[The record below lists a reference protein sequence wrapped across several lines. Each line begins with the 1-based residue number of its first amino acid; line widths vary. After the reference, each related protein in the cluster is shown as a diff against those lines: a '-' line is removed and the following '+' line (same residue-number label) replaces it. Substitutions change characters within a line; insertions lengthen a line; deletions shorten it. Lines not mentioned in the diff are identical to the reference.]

1 MPLTNKTALK
11 IQDSFTLR
19 DRFNM
24 ECQFQQLL
32 SSLFKARI
40 TPNEITSV
48 AKNQDL
54 QAIRIIGLYFQVIL
68 EYKLLALELDTI
80 AALKAWLKIQDML
93 KNNTKAAVEQCI
105 HNLTTPHQDNSPNCR
120 YLLILIALL
129 RSKSLHYLANLALN
143 EYHKIINQLKE
154 GHENIFCQERLHS
167 AHVAV
172 NHRVDELINKLT
184 GKLTHTEARSLLEE
198 LGPILKINNRK
209 KGRLIA
215 KIQETCNL
223 IQGKSYTQ
231 LAEHSK
237 AWLAYSAVTKRHQE
251 YRKAISSLAELLKI
265 KVDILCNFMLDGILD
280 VKIRTTVLAS
290 IDYLYLQTGEHLSLT
305 FKQHWQADTKWF
317 HSFNQTKYLK
327 SYRRLKTQLQKQYDE
342 QVEIL
347 PQTTMLLEV
356 ITHLGMKYSLNE
368 RQNYWRHSAE
378 RMFFSLRHA
387 NLEKITTLATKIID
401 QRYRTQ
407 DPENIDLTD
416 CSARLLIRTERM
428 IQEATIDLNTNTALL
443 GIPISQVCTRKT
455 DAGFIKNHSFGPT
468 ENYTVSNTRIAV
480 MHKCMPKLEKLGTS
494 YMPAIK
500 SYSTDVVPFFN
511 KLLTDD
517 QNNRS
522 ANEQALATLM
532 IKYGR
537 RYGSVTLDDLQQ
549 INSNENEKDLDQFNR
564 ICFFILGKE
573 QAKWQ
578 SAKNERYHLGMTVSL
593 ARSLIMIEAGY
604 IPFNDTFENSAFFSV
619 YSHRSILNG
628 GYQKLVASCQHID
641 RLYLIYLM
649 SKNVSDQLTFF
660 KKEARSKHALACA
673 LTRKQAH
680 SDLKYVYGSD
690 TDSDD
695 EGYESDSLDTEDS
708 SSFFDTEDSSSFF
721 GTEDSSSSS
730 SDDNDLDEKVA
741 SSSTA
746 HGW

>member
-1 MPLTNKTALK
+1 MLRSNNTTLTISDCFKLK
-11 IQDSFTLR
+11 
-19 DRFNM
+19 DRFGM
-24 ECQFQQLL
+24 QCQFQRLL
-32 SSLFKARI
+32 CDLFNASI
-40 TPNEITSV
+40 IPIDITSV
-48 AKNQDL
+48 AKSQDL
-54 QAIRIIGLYFQVIL
+54 QAIRIIGLYFQVIPK
-68 EYKLLALELDTI
+68 YKPLALELDTI
-80 AALKAWLKIQDML
+80 AALKTWLKIQHML
-93 KNNTKAAVEQCI
+93 KDNTGGSVKQCI
-105 HNLTTPHQDNSPNCR
+105 YNLTAPHQDNPPNCR

-129 RSKSLHYLANLALN
+129 RSTSRHYLANLALN
-143 EYHKIINQLKE
+143 EYHKIINSVKGL
-154 GHENIFCQERLHS
+154 HENILCHERLYS
-167 AHVAV
+167 AHLVLK
-172 NHRVDELINKLT
+172 HRVDEVKNKLT
-184 GKLTHTEARSLLEE
+184 DSLTHTETRCLLEE
-198 LGPILKINNRK
+198 LDPILKINNRK
-209 KGRLIA
+209 KGRLFT
-215 KIQETCNL
+215 KVQGTCSL
-223 IQGKSYTQ
+223 IQGEGYTQ
-231 LAEHSK
+231 LAEYSK
-237 AWLAYSAVTKRHQE
+237 AWLAYCAVTKRHQD

-280 VKIRTTVLAS
+280 VKIRTNMQAS
-290 IDYLYLQTGEHLSLT
+290 IDYLYIQTGEHLSLT
-305 FKQHWQADTKWF
+305 LKQHWQADTEWF
-317 HSFNQTKYLK
+317 HSFNHTKYRE
-327 SYRRLKTQLQKQYDE
+327 SYRHLKTQLQKQCDE

-347 PQTTMLLEV
+347 PQAIMLLKI

-387 NLEKITTLATKIID
+387 NLEKITTLANKIID

-407 DPENIDLTD
+407 DPKNIDLTD
-416 CSARLLIRTERM
+416 CSARSLIRTERI

-443 GIPISQVCTRKT
+443 GIPISQVCARSRGG
-455 DAGFIKNHSFGPT
+455 GFIKNHSFGPT

-480 MHKCMPKLEKLGTS
+480 MHKCTPKREKLGTS
-494 YMPAIK
+494 YMQDIG
-500 SYSTDVVPFFN
+500 SYSADILPFFN

-522 ANEQALATLM
+522 TNEQALATLM

-537 RYGSVTLDDLQQ
+537 RYGSVTLDDLQE

-578 SAKNERYHLGMTVSL
+578 SAKNERYRLGMTVSL

-604 IPFNDTFENSAFFSV
+604 IPFNDTFKNSAFFSV

-660 KKEARSKHALACA
+660 KKEARSKHPLACA

-680 SDLKYVYGSD
+680 SDLKYVYGSN

-695 EGYESDSLDTEDS
+695 EGYESDSLDTENS

-721 GTEDSSSSS
+721 DTEDSSSSS

-746 HGW
+746 RGW